1 MPTPQ
6 GGRESIEIAAPPE
19 VVYDLLA
26 DITRMGEWSP
36 ECYRCVWLDGASA
49 AEVGTRFRG
58 YNRLGPYRWERT
70 AVVTAADRGRKFS
83 FTTLDDRTG
92 REQTEWHYV
101 FEPLSSGTR
110 VTESFQFLWCPA
122 LDRVVEAFVPR
133 GRQVNR
139 GIKETLWRVKQT
151 AESTRR
157 TL

>member
-1 MPTPQ
+1 MPTPNR
-6 GGRESIEIAAPPE
+6 GRESIEIAAPPE

-36 ECYRCVWLDGASA
+36 ECYRCVWLDGATA

-58 YNRLGPYRWERT
+58 YNRLGPYRWERR
-70 AVVTAADRGRKFS
+70 AVITAADRGRKFS
-83 FTTLDDRTG
+83 FTTIDDRTG

-101 FEPLSSGTR
+101 FEPLVSGTL
-110 VTESFQFLWCPA
+110 VTESFRFLWCPA

-139 GIKETLWRVKQT
+139 GIQEMLRRLKQT
-151 AESTRR
+151 AVATRR
-157 TL
+157 TH

>member
-6 GGRESIEIAAPPE
+6 RGRESIEIAAPQE

-36 ECYRCVWLDGASA
+36 ECYRGAWLDGATA

-70 AVVTAADRGRKFS
+70 AVITAADRGRKFS

-92 REQTEWHYV
+92 REQTEWQYV

-122 LDRVVEAFVPR
+122 LDRVLEAFVPR

-139 GIKETLWRVKQT
+139 GIKETLRRVKQT
-151 AESTRR
+151 AESTRH

>member
-6 GGRESIEIAAPPE
+6 RGCESIEIAAPPE

-36 ECYRCVWLDGASA
+36 ECYRCVWLDGATA

-58 YNRLGPYRWERT
+58 HNRLGPYRWERT
-70 AVVTAADRGRKFS
+70 AVITAADRGSKFS
-83 FTTLDDRTG
+83 FTTLDGRTG
-92 REQTEWHYV
+92 REETEWQYV
-101 FEPLSSGTR
+101 FEPLPSGTL
-110 VTESFQFLWCPA
+110 VTESFEFLWCSA

-139 GIKETLWRVKQT
+139 GIQETLRRLKQT
-151 AESTRR
+151 AESTGR
-157 TL
+157 

>member
-6 GGRESIEIAAPPE
+6 RGRESIEIAAPPE

-36 ECYRCVWLDGASA
+36 ECYRCGWLDGASTA
-49 AEVGTRFRG
+49 AVGTRFRG

-70 AVVTAADRGRKFS
+70 AIITAADRGRNFS
-83 FTTLDDRTG
+83 FTTVDDRTG
-92 REQTEWHYV
+92 REQTEWHYL
-101 FEPLSSGTR
+101 FEPLSPGTL

-122 LDRVVEAFVPR
+122 SERLVEAFVPR

-139 GIKETLWRVKQT
+139 GIKDTLRRLKQT

-157 TL
+157 TR